1 MRSQRRYTM
10 YVKHK
15 KKGEKTMRK
24 IWEIVK
30 GFIGIVLA
38 VWLLV
43 AVDNYYVKKTHNKS
57 ILKIVKKEV
66 VEFVKCAV

>member
-1 MRSQRRYTM
+1 
-10 YVKHK
+10 
-15 KKGEKTMRK
+15 MRK